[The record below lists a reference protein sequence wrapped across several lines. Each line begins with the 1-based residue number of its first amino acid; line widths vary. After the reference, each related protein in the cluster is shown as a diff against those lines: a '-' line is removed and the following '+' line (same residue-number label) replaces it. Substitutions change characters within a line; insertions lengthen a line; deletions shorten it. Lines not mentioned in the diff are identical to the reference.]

1 MYFNSCYFGVL
12 IIIGSCYIGVI
23 KFVGLVIGL
32 V

>member
-12 IIIGSCYIGVI
+12 IIVGSCYIGVI

>member
-12 IIIGSCYIGVI
+12 ITAGSCYTGVT
-23 KFVGLVIGL
+23 KLVGPVIGL